1 MNMKQSI
8 FQVICK
14 IILIVI
20 ILSTPIRY
28 AVKSRKTAQKINILE
43 IECNVLSDSV
53 TATTA
58 DIKRLVKET
67 EKMKSEIDFM
77 RSQVNKKIQ

>member
-1 MNMKQSI
+1 MKQSI

-20 ILSTPIRY
+20 VLSTPIRY

-43 IECNVLSDSV
+43 VECKVLNDSV
-53 TATTA
+53 ASTTA

>member
-1 MNMKQSI
+1 MKQSI

-43 IECNVLSDSV
+43 VECKVLNDSM
-53 TATTA
+53 ASTTA

>member
-20 ILSTPIRY
+20 ILSTPISY
-28 AVKSRKTAQKINILE
+28 AVKSRKTVQKINVLE
-43 IECNVLSDSV
+43 IECKVLNDSV
-53 TATTA
+53 TATTT
-58 DIKRLVKET
+58 DIKQLVKET

-77 RSQVNKKIQ
+77 RSQVNKTIQ

>member
-1 MNMKQSI
+1 MKQPI

-28 AVKSRKTAQKINILE
+28 AVKSHKTAQKIDVLE
-43 IECNVLSDSV
+43 MECKTLNDSAV
-53 TATTA
+53 TTTS
-58 DIKRLVKET
+58 DIKRLVNET
-67 EKMKSEIDFM
+67 ERMKSEIDFM
-77 RSQVNKKIQ
+77 RSQVDKKIQ

>member
-1 MNMKQSI
+1 MKQSI

-14 IILIVI
+14 IILIMI

-28 AVKSRKTAQKINILE
+28 AVKSRKTAQKINVLE
-43 IECNVLSDSV
+43 IECKTLNDSV
-53 TATTA
+53 ASTTA

>member
-1 MNMKQSI
+1 MKQPI

-28 AVKSRKTAQKINILE
+28 AVKSHKTAQKIDILE
-43 IECNVLSDSV
+43 MECKTLNDSV
-53 TATTA
+53 VTTTA

>member
-1 MNMKQSI
+1 MKQSI

-43 IECNVLSDSV
+43 IECKVLNDSV
-53 TATTA
+53 ASTTA

>member
-43 IECNVLSDSV
+43 IECKVLNDSV
-53 TATTA
+53 ASTTA

-77 RSQVNKKIQ
+77 RTQVNKTIQ

>member
-43 IECNVLSDSV
+43 VECKVLNDSV
-53 TATTA
+53 ASTTA

>member
-14 IILIVI
+14 IILIMI
-20 ILSTPIRY
+20 ILLTPIRY
-28 AVKSRKTAQKINILE
+28 AVKSRKTAQKINVLE
-43 IECNVLSDSV
+43 IECKVLNDS
-53 TATTA
+53 AASTTA
-58 DIKRLVKET
+58 DIKRLIKET

-77 RSQVNKKIQ
+77 RSQVNKTIQ

>member
-1 MNMKQSI
+1 MKQPI
-8 FQVICK
+8 FHVICK

-28 AVKSRKTAQKINILE
+28 AVKSHKTAQKIDVLE
-43 IECNVLSDSV
+43 MECKTLNDSAV
-53 TATTA
+53 TTTA
-58 DIKRLVKET
+58 DIKRLVNET
-67 EKMKSEIDFM
+67 ERMKSEIDFM

>member
-20 ILSTPIRY
+20 ILPTPIRY
-28 AVKSRKTAQKINILE
+28 AVKSRKTAQKISVLE
-43 IECNVLSDSV
+43 IECKVLNDSV
-53 TATTA
+53 ASTTA

-77 RSQVNKKIQ
+77 RSQVNKTIQ

>member
-1 MNMKQSI
+1 MKHPI

-28 AVKSRKTAQKINILE
+28 AVKSHKTAQKIDVLE
-43 IECNVLSDSV
+43 MECKTLNDSAV
-53 TATTA
+53 TTTA
-58 DIKRLVKET
+58 DIKRLVNET
-67 EKMKSEIDFM
+67 ERMKSEIDFM
-77 RSQVNKKIQ
+77 RSHVNKKIQ

>member
-1 MNMKQSI
+1 MKQSI

-43 IECNVLSDSV
+43 VECKVLNDSV
-53 TATTA
+53 AATTA

>member
-1 MNMKQSI
+1 MKQSI

-53 TATTA
+53 ASTTA

-67 EKMKSEIDFM
+67 KKMKSEIDFM

>member
-43 IECNVLSDSV
+43 IECKVLNDSV
-53 TATTA
+53 ASTTA

>member
-1 MNMKQSI
+1 MKQSI

-14 IILIVI
+14 IILIMI
-20 ILSTPIRY
+20 ILLTPIRY
-28 AVKSRKTAQKINILE
+28 AVKSRKTAQKISVLE
-43 IECNVLSDSV
+43 IECKVLNDS
-53 TATTA
+53 AASTTA

>member
-28 AVKSRKTAQKINILE
+28 AVKSRKTAQKISVLE
-43 IECNVLSDSV
+43 IECKVLNDSV
-53 TATTA
+53 ASTTT

-77 RSQVNKKIQ
+77 RSQVNKTIQ

>member
-1 MNMKQSI
+1 MKQSI

-28 AVKSRKTAQKINILE
+28 AVKSRKTAQKINVLE
-43 IECNVLSDSV
+43 IECKVLNDAV
-53 TATTA
+53 TATTT
-58 DIKRLVKET
+58 DIKQLVKET

>member
-1 MNMKQSI
+1 MSMKQPI

-28 AVKSRKTAQKINILE
+28 AVKSHKTAQKIDVLE
-43 IECNVLSDSV
+43 MECKTLNDSAV
-53 TATTA
+53 TTTA
-58 DIKRLVKET
+58 DIKRLVNET
-67 EKMKSEIDFM
+67 ERMKSEIDFM

>member
-28 AVKSRKTAQKINILE
+28 AVKSRKTAQKINVLE
-43 IECNVLSDSV
+43 IECKALNDSV
-53 TATTA
+53 ASTTA

-77 RSQVNKKIQ
+77 RSQVNKTIQ

>member
-1 MNMKQSI
+1 MKQPI

-14 IILIVI
+14 IILIVN

-28 AVKSRKTAQKINILE
+28 AVKSHKTAQKIDVLE
-43 IECNVLSDSV
+43 MECKTLNDSAV
-53 TATTA
+53 TTTA
-58 DIKRLVKET
+58 DIKRLVNET
-67 EKMKSEIDFM
+67 ERMKSEIDFM

>member
-1 MNMKQSI
+1 MKQSI

-43 IECNVLSDSV
+43 VECKVLNDSV
-53 TATTA
+53 ASTTA

>member
-8 FQVICK
+8 LQVICK
-14 IILIVI
+14 IILIMI
-20 ILSTPIRY
+20 ILSIRY
-28 AVKSRKTAQKINILE
+28 AVKSRKTAQKINVLE
-43 IECNVLSDSV
+43 TECKVLNDSV

-77 RSQVNKKIQ
+77 RSQVNKTIQ

>member
-28 AVKSRKTAQKINILE
+28 AVKSRKTAQKINVLE
-43 IECNVLSDSV
+43 IECKVLNDSV
-53 TATTA
+53 ASTTT
-58 DIKRLVKET
+58 DIKQLVKET

-77 RSQVNKKIQ
+77 RSQVNKTIQ

>member
-1 MNMKQSI
+1 MKQPI

-28 AVKSRKTAQKINILE
+28 AVKSHKTAQKIDVLE
-43 IECNVLSDSV
+43 MECKTLNDSV
-53 TATTA
+53 VTTTA

-77 RSQVNKKIQ
+77 RSHVNKKIQ

>member
-43 IECNVLSDSV
+43 VECKVLNDSV
-53 TATTA
+53 AATTA

>member
-1 MNMKQSI
+1 MKQSI

-43 IECNVLSDSV
+43 VECKVLNDSV
-53 TATTA
+53 ASTTA

-77 RSQVNKKIQ
+77 RSQVNKTIQ

>member
-14 IILIVI
+14 IILIMI

-43 IECNVLSDSV
+43 IECKVLNDSV
-53 TATTA
+53 ASTTT

>member
-1 MNMKQSI
+1 MKQPI

-28 AVKSRKTAQKINILE
+28 AVKSHKTAQKIDVLE
-43 IECNVLSDSV
+43 MECKALNDSAV
-53 TATTA
+53 TTTA
-58 DIKRLVKET
+58 DIKRLVNET
-67 EKMKSEIDFM
+67 ERMKSEIDFM